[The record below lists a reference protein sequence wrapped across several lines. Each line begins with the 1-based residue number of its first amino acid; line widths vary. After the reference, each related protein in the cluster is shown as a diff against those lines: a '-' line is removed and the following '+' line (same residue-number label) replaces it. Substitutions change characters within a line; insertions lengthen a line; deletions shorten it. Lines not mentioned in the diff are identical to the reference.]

1 MAPRTPGVYIEEFH
15 FPCAP
20 ILGLPTS
27 NVGFIAVTG
36 RGPLLGPLTS
46 FADFEQLATPNLGVN
61 LPLAQ
66 PSQLR
71 TIFGVFAISFAVK
84 WRVSIAKL

>member
-1 MAPRTPGVYIEEFH
+1 MFLSG
-15 FPCAP
+15 
-20 ILGLPTS
+20 LGNVRSRALPLDWCYESRGLRLSTS
-27 NVGFIAVTG
+27 
-36 RGPLLGPLTS
+36 TS
-46 FADFEQLATPNLGVN
+46 DEVSRLPP
-61 LPLAQ
+61 PLAQ